1 MTNKHSNLFLINLN
15 TPLAEAVSI
24 QGLLKSGQFGKKFSA
39 NVEKLRQANL
49 FSGTDK
55 EYVEYLMT
63 FDPTIKK
70 NGATYFFNW
79 FKNLTNLPEDYDK
92 FIDLLKKYGE
102 QFSEALS
109 KYKDTD
115 IMEDFIG
122 LDILG
127 EGDLDIIENVLENVV
142 EKFEERQK
150 GKKAI
155 EDIKK
160 EFRSKAYLQKTIDG
174 HPITFYHTTDQKDN
188 CIIGKGTKWC
198 LGGEKYNTTEWY
210 HDMGNKHF
218 FYAVFE
224 DLKDEEGR
232 QFKYVAVPHSYYM
245 VLTAGPF
252 PIDYRDVVDDVP
264 DINNDKKFPA
274 AKEVLMT
281 MFETGMKKVMIQY
294 ARDFVQLVKTD
305 SLPDRVRIPEFLAR
319 PRNLPTEIYY
329 SIFQYLSMYAFFYY
343 RMYMGDDHDGVK
355 MVNRQF
361 KAVIEREIGPEN
373 WRRIREWED
382 RVMFPEMLRP
392 IHEAVVADSLVIK
405 GEKTF
410 SNSTEALFSIGLTL
424 AEEGRKNNDT
434 SFNGFSVA
442 YRYYSEMYNVASAT
456 YENGVLTAYDRNGN
470 VLFNYRY

>member
-1 MTNKHSNLFLINLN
+1 
-15 TPLAEAVSI
+15 
-24 QGLLKSGQFGKKFSA
+24 
-39 NVEKLRQANL
+39 
-49 FSGTDK
+49 
-55 EYVEYLMT
+55 
-63 FDPTIKK
+63 
-70 NGATYFFNW
+70 
-79 FKNLTNLPEDYDK
+79 
-92 FIDLLKKYGE
+92 
-102 QFSEALS
+102 
-109 KYKDTD
+109 
-115 IMEDFIG
+115 
-122 LDILG
+122 
-127 EGDLDIIENVLENVV
+127 
-142 EKFEERQK
+142 
-150 GKKAI
+150 
-155 EDIKK
+155 
-160 EFRSKAYLQKTIDG
+160 
-174 HPITFYHTTDQKDN
+174 
-188 CIIGKGTKWC
+188 
-198 LGGEKYNTTEWY
+198 
-210 HDMGNKHF
+210 
-218 FYAVFE
+218 
-224 DLKDEEGR
+224 
-232 QFKYVAVPHSYYM
+232 
-245 VLTAGPF
+245 
-252 PIDYRDVVDDVP
+252 
-264 DINNDKKFPA
+264 
-274 AKEVLMT
+274 